1 MKKAAHLGI
10 LLITGALLI
19 SCGSG
24 VEGEKVKTGE
34 AKDAVVVE
42 GQVKEYTIDPANSTV
57 EWKGS
62 KPTGEHFGTVNLKHG
77 KILVK
82 DGNIALGKF
91 TLDMTSIVNN
101 DLTDAEWNKK
111 LVDHLNSTDFFNTSQ
126 FPEATFELT
135 ETKPYDG
142 TILEGTLQPTHYVTG
157 NLNIKGISKSITFP
171 INVMIEENKL
181 KATSTQFIIDRTE
194 WDIQYQSRKFF
205 DDLKDK
211 FIYDEIGIKI
221 SVVSE

>member
-1 MKKAAHLGI
+1 MKRVAHLGI
-10 LLITGALLI
+10 LLITGALWI

-24 VEGEKVKTGE
+24 VDGEKVKTGE
-34 AKDAVVVE
+34 AKNAAVVE
-42 GQVKEYTIDPANSTV
+42 GQVKEFTIDPANSTI

-62 KPTGEHFGTVNLKHG
+62 KPTGEHFGTVNLKNG

-82 DGNIALGKF
+82 DGNIASGKF

-101 DLTDAEWNKK
+101 DLADAEWNKK
-111 LVDHLNSTDFFNTSQ
+111 LVDHLNSADFFNTNQ

-135 ETKPYDG
+135 EIKPYDG
-142 TILEGTLQPTHYVTG
+142 TVVEGDLQPTHNVTG
-157 NLNIKGISKSITFP
+157 NLTIKGIAKSITFP
-171 INVMIEENKL
+171 LTVMIEDNKL
-181 KATSTQFIIDRTE
+181 KASSTQFIIDRTE

-221 SVVSE
+221 TVVSE